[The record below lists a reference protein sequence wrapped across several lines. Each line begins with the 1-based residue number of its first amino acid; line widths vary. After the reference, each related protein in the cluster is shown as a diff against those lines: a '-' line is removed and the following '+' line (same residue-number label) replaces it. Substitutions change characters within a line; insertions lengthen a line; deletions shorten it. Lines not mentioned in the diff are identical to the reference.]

1 MFCPTCGKDNS
12 LDLKFCASC
21 GTNLHAVSQALTGR
35 EDNFFAKMDAGMDGL
50 LTRYS
55 ERIFKRTPRTA
66 KGQRVI
72 RSWQILGQAVIT
84 ALLDLLLFTLM
95 ATLLPIRLLMLI
107 VSTPFRLLAERGDR
121 EGSIS
126 AESAEYAPPELTSGR
141 WLDDVPPSVTDN
153 TTTLFDTGK
162 IKR

>member
-21 GTNLHAVSQALTGR
+21 GTDLHAVSQALTGR
-35 EDNFFAKMDAGMDGL
+35 EDNFFAKMDAGMDAL

-55 ERIFKRTPRTA
+55 ERIFKRSSRPRQ
-66 KGQRVI
+66 KYPVI
-72 RSWQILGQAVIT
+72 RSWQILGQSVIT

-95 ATLLPIRLLMLI
+95 STLLPIRLLMLVI
-107 VSTPFRLLAERGDR
+107 STPFRVLAERGDR
-121 EGSIS
+121 EGSTS
-126 AESAEYAPPELTSGR
+126 RELPEYSSPELVSGR
-141 WLDDVPPSVTDN
+141 WRDDAPVSVTEN